1 MGVYYLIATIG
12 ISVLSICGFIFLST
26 VLVGNWRRI
35 EKAHGSPFRM
45 FDAGLPHDRAEHRA
59 DCFEGCMAKYAWD
72 ADQAGFC
79 TMECKTRPSTGAS
92 SASSAELHMRHL
104 QVPQEPLPQFGT
116 R

>member
-1 MGVYYLIATIG
+1 MGVYNLMATIG

-35 EKAHGSPFRM
+35 EKAKGSPFRM
-45 FDAGLPHDRAEHRA
+45 FDEGLPHGRAEHRT

-72 ADQAGFC
+72 VDQTGFC
-79 TMECKTRPSTGAS
+79 TVECKTRPSTGAS
-92 SASSAELHMRHL
+92 SVGPRMRHV
-104 QVPQEPLPQFGT
+104 QVPQSPLPQFGA